1 MSDLHQERLKLITR
15 RQFFR
20 DCGTGLGTLA
30 LASMLNERLF
40 ALDQG
45 LATAPDPLLP
55 RAPHFAPKAKNI
67 IYMHM
72 AGAPS
77 QLDLFDYKPKLVEL
91 NNQKIPESMIKG
103 ERFAFIKGVPKLLGT
118 PHTFKKFGQSGEEI
132 SDALPHIAGIADEIA
147 VIRSMKTDQFN

>member
-1 MSDLHQERLKLITR
+1 MDLLQERLKFVTR

-30 LASMLNERLF
+30 LASMLNEKLF
-40 ALDQG
+40 
-45 LATAPDPLLP
+45 ATAPSSTAAPDLLAP
-55 RAPHFAPKAKNI
+55 KPPHFAPKAKNI

-91 NNQKIPESMIKG
+91 NNQKIPEEMIKG
-103 ERFAFIKGVPKLLGT
+103 ERFA
-118 PHTFKKFGQSGEEI
+118 
-132 SDALPHIAGIADEIA
+132 
-147 VIRSMKTDQFN
+147 